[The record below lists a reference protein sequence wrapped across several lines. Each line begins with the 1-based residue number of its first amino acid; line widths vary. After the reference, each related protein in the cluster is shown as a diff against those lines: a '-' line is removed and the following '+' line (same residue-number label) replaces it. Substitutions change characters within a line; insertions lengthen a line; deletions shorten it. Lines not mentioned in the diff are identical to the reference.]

1 MKQIGHT
8 YDVFRISFMK
18 SKAKKNDKERSNDAQ
33 GNSVKYDVDTDK
45 RKNLIRKASEI
56 SVLISREKD
65 LGEHFHAQID
75 DVQCFR
81 GNQKKRLDV
90 SYINM
95 FHLILF
101 KTLMS
106 YLDAY
111 IGEMRKT

>member
-8 YDVFRISFMK
+8 YDVLRISFMK
-18 SKAKKNDKERSNDAQ
+18 SKAKKNDKERSNDLQ
-33 GNSVKYDVDTDK
+33 ENSVKYDVDTDK

-81 GNQKKRLDV
+81 
-90 SYINM
+90 
-95 FHLILF
+95 IL
-101 KTLMS
+101 TS
-106 YLDAY
+106 
-111 IGEMRKT
+111 